1 MKFKEDLPTFY
12 SQIVFQLN
20 GILEVQFKLL

>member
-1 MKFKEDLPTFY
+1 MNFNEDLPTFY

-20 GILEVQFKLL
+20 GMQEVQFKLL